1 MLYLN
6 TRSKIDT
13 YTANMILR
21 QELPE
26 EAGLTLPLNVPV
38 LDEEMLKTVASM
50 SFADA
55 VCHVLNIFFP
65 GKITSW
71 DISCALGRS
80 PVRVDAISQ
89 KVLMGVLWDNRSKSA
104 AHWIN
109 ALYSKL
115 TDDASTIPTRWARI
129 AISVA
134 FLFGLFTDSKLQ
146 QLDSVDF
153 ACAAGDME
161 TVFAAW
167 YARKMGL
174 KIGTILCV
182 CNENSNIWDFLHRGS
197 LNTAAAA
204 VSTALPEMDVQ
215 LPIYLESLMY
225 CVLGR
230 EVVLQYTKTVED
242 AGVFA
247 LMEEQLVMLNEGMY
261 ASVVGSSR
269 VGDVIVS
276 VSKTDNYSLDSYAA
290 AVYGGIQDYRAKT
303 GKNNYTLVWAKFSP

>member
-13 YTANMILR
+13 YTANMILS
-21 QELPE
+21 QELSDK
-26 EAGLTLPLNVPV
+26 AGLALPLNIPV
-38 LDEEMLKTVASM
+38 MDEEMLQAVASM

-55 VCHVLNIFFP
+55 VSHILNIFFP
-65 GKITSW
+65 GRITAW
-71 DISCALGRS
+71 DVSCALGKN
-80 PVRVDAISQ
+80 PVRIDAISQ
-89 KVLMGVLWDNRSKSA
+89 KVLMGVLWDNRSKSIE
-104 AHWIN
+104 HWIH

-115 TDDASTIPTRWARI
+115 TGDGAAIPTRWTRI
-129 AISVA
+129 AICVA

-146 QLDSVDF
+146 QIESVDF

-197 LNTAAAA
+197 LNTGAA
-204 VSTALPEMDVQ
+204 VISTALPQMDIQ
-215 LPIYLESLMY
+215 LPVYLESLLY
-225 CVLGR
+225 CALGR
-230 EVVLQYTKTVED
+230 EVVIQFVETVKN
-242 AGVFA
+242 AGVFT
-247 LMEEQLVMLNEGMY
+247 LTEEQLAILSEGMY
-261 ASVVGSSR
+261 ASVVGCSR

-276 VSKTDNYSLDSYAA
+276 VSQTDNYSLDSYAA

-303 GKNNYTLVWAKFSP
+303 GKNNYTMVWAKFSP